1 MERGLSL
8 YIVSTVISHSTPTC
22 VSKEL
27 AERCSGF
34 VTTLIMQFS
43 WKMAE
48 AAEGLVGLCSLCSW
62 RAMSEKF
69 LMSYWLMDMIEAK
82 LLLYCAHKE
91 GINFGPLQPLSWK
104 QSTLQFFERWTAL
117 IQCWRGYASSG
128 LYYLKRNVENHAESS
143 NNNGQEYF
151 SSWKRHAGVHFLGIV
166 LSSKLKIRP
175 E

>member
-1 MERGLSL
+1 
-8 YIVSTVISHSTPTC
+8 
-22 VSKEL
+22 
-27 AERCSGF
+27 
-34 VTTLIMQFS
+34 
-43 WKMAE
+43 
-48 AAEGLVGLCSLCSW
+48 
-62 RAMSEKF
+62 
-69 LMSYWLMDMIEAK
+69 MDMIEAK

-91 GINFGPLQPLSWK
+91 GINFGPLQPLSCK
-104 QSTLQFFERWTAL
+104 QSTLQFFEQWKAL

-151 SSWKRHAGVHFLGIV
+151 SSWKRHPGVHFLGIV